1 MKTIDRKAFV
11 TIGSVLKTHG
21 VNGELT
27 IEHYKKPGKWAF
39 LEIQGKP
46 VPFKVESC
54 NPTINKQ
61 YIIKLSGIDSIND
74 ASTYNGL
81 TFLAPGKPG
90 KVSVEND
97 TIVGYF
103 IIDKKLG
110 VIGNVYDVIEMPMQ
124 WLIQTRFNERELL
137 IPAVEPIVVSIDDEK
152 KTVYVEMPDG
162 LTE

>member
-11 TIGSVLKTHG
+11 TIGKVLKTHG

-46 VPFKVESC
+46 VPFKVDAC
-54 NPTINKQ
+54 NPTIDEQ
-61 YIIKLSGIDSIND
+61 YIIKFQGIDSINE
-74 ASTYNGL
+74 ASTYNGYTL
-81 TFLAPGKPG
+81 LALGKPG

-97 TIVGYF
+97 SIVGYF

-110 VIGNVYDVIEMPMQ
+110 AIGNVEDVIEMPMQ
-124 WLIQTRFNERELL
+124 WLIQTHFNERELL
-137 IPAVEPIVVSIDDEK
+137 IPAVEPIVVSIDDDK
-152 KTVYVEMPDG
+152 KTLYVEMPDG
-162 LTE
+162 LTD